1 MKKVLLCIF
10 AFIYLWVSGGVV
22 FSMHYCGDV
31 IADVQPAIT
40 GTADCCSSMPED
52 AGCCHDKL
60 ISIKINEAHYCTP
73 TLHVFHPVT
82 SVPPVT
88 ALSIHNL
95 QKQGTEITNTFFTN
109 NSPPITDNQR
119 YIFISVFI
127 I

>member
-1 MKKVLLCIF
+1 MRNVLLCIF
-10 AFIYLWVSGGVV
+10 AFTYLWISGGVV

-40 GTADCCSSMPED
+40 GTAECCSSMPED

-60 ISIKINEAHYCTP
+60 VSIKINEAHYYTP
-73 TLHVFHPVT
+73 ILQVFKPIT
-82 SVPPVT
+82 SSPELAALPTHDWQQQNT
-88 ALSIHNL
+88 A
-95 QKQGTEITNTFFTN
+95 ITNTFFAN

-119 YIFISVFI
+119 YIFIAVFI

>member
-73 TLHVFHPVT
+73 TLQVINPEKT
-82 SVPPVT
+82 PSDITTVP
-88 ALSIHNL
+88 LFNL
-95 QKQGTEITNTFFTN
+95 QHQELEVNSTFFAN